1 MNYLFLI
8 VTLAI
13 VVAILCIAAF
23 GKFKLTNEGY
33 DRLKAVVIKWSYLV
47 VFIGLIVKT
56 FDIPYG
62 VETVTIVAG
71 IGAMFAGLLGISN
84 VNFTG
89 EKITEMYNADLL
101 KDMLGFDEDMNLLGQ
116 KESEEEVEEEVEEDE
131 EESEA

>member
-1 MNYLFLI
+1 M
-8 VTLAI
+8 I

-116 KESEEEVEEEVEEDE
+116 KESEEEVEEDE

>member
-8 VTLAI
+8 VTLVI

-71 IGAMFAGLLGISN
+71 IGAMFVGLLGISN

-116 KESEEEVEEEVEEDE
+116 KESEEEVEEDE

>member
-8 VTLAI
+8 VTLVI

-116 KESEEEVEEEVEEDE
+116 KESEEEVEEDE

>member
-23 GKFKLTNEGY
+23 GKFKLTNDGY

-89 EKITEMYNADLL
+89 EKITEVYNADLL
-101 KDMLGFDEDMNLLGQ
+101 KDMLGYDEDMNLLGE
-116 KESEEEVEEEVEEDE
+116 KESEEEVEED
-131 EESEA
+131 ESEA

>member
-23 GKFKLTNEGY
+23 GKFKLTNDGY

-62 VETVTIVAG
+62 VETVTIIAG
-71 IGAMFAGLLGISN
+71 IGTMFAGLLGISN

-89 EKITEMYNADLL
+89 EKITEVYNADLL
-101 KDMLGFDEDMNLLGQ
+101 KDMLGYDEDMNLLGE
-116 KESEEEVEEEVEEDE
+116 KESEEEVEED
-131 EESEA
+131 ESEA

>member
-8 VTLAI
+8 VTLVI

-23 GKFKLTNEGY
+23 GKFRLTNEGY

-116 KESEEEVEEEVEEDE
+116 KESEEEVEEDE